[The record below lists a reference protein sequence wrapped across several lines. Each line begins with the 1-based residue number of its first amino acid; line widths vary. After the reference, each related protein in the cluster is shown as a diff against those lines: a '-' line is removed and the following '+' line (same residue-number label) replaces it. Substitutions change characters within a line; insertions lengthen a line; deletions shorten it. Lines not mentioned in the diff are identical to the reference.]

1 MSPTTSPTVTDHDV
15 ALVESCLNLLFA
27 AGIALAEGI
36 EPADV
41 EDAAADD
48 LMTFR
53 AFPMTTVAGLND
65 PDGTPL
71 LCGAVI
77 STAES
82 EQAAQSPSAIMALVE
97 RYADAAG
104 AQPSDVAV
112 VPDPGSDGATGSV
125 RVRFGEWD
133 VTDIDYDFTADT
145 YTRTVELDIIA
156 AALPLDGAAA
166 TFSTPDGR
174 DITLFIPA
182 GADDNAVDA
191 LLEAIDAEFE
201 AS

>member
-1 MSPTTSPTVTDHDV
+1 M
-15 ALVESCLNLLFA
+15 
-27 AGIALAEGI
+27 
-36 EPADV
+36 
-41 EDAAADD
+41 
-48 LMTFR
+48 
-53 AFPMTTVAGLND
+53 
-65 PDGTPL
+65 
-71 LCGAVI
+71 
-77 STAES
+77 
-82 EQAAQSPSAIMALVE
+82 
-97 RYADAAG
+97 
-104 AQPSDVAV
+104 AV

-133 VTDIDYDFTADT
+133 VTDIDYDFTADAH
-145 YTRTVELDIIA
+145 TRTVELDIIA

-191 LLEAIDAEFE
+191 LLEAIAAEFE